1 MSTEHPFRVSAIRFL
16 NALPLT
22 WSLLQRPSPAGLE
35 ITENVPSGNADAL
48 ARSRVDAALLP
59 SIEYQRIP
67 GLVVLDG
74 VAITSPGPVR
84 SVLLVTRQR
93 DPGALQDV
101 AVTTHS
107 RTSVALLRVLLKRV
121 HGNACPFVAFE
132 DADRILE
139 KHDGM
144 LVIGDPAMTGRFEG
158 LEVFDLA
165 SMWREFTG
173 LPFVFAFWALQK
185 DLAASSLPG
194 LLYQAALDGMG
205 RIPEIARSA
214 ARRMGIP
221 EGEVL
226 EYLRESL
233 KYRLGET
240 EKESLA
246 LFYRFAREEGLIEDD
261 RPLAFVRVPR
271 PSPGFPFPEL

>member
-1 MSTEHPFRVSAIRFL
+1 MSTEHSFRVSAIRFL

-22 WSLLQRPSPAGLE
+22 WTLFQRPVPAGLE

-48 ARSRVDAALLP
+48 AKNSVDAALLP

-107 RTSVALLRVLLKRV
+107 RTSVALLRILLKKV
-121 HGNACPFVAFE
+121 WGNACPFQPFE
-132 DADRILE
+132 DPDRVLE

-158 LEVFDLA
+158 FQVYDLA

-173 LPFVFAFWALQK
+173 LPFVFAFWALRK
-185 DLAASSLPG
+185 DLSESSLPG
-194 LLYQAALDGMG
+194 LLYRAALDGIG

-221 EGEVL
+221 EEEVL

-240 EKESLA
+240 EKESLT
-246 LFYRFAREEGLIEDD
+246 LFYRFAREEGLIEDNC
-261 RPLAFVRVPR
+261 PLAYVRVT
-271 PSPGFPFPEL
+271 